1 MSGSKNSP
9 PGKQKPLS
17 PQSLCTV
24 TEANTLSL
32 PPLSGA
38 SLAGICSLP
47 NPNPTLSSP
56 QSQLRQ
62 SEHTLP
68 CALAPQRSSPLQPW
82 ASPPQSGDAPG
93 NVLKHPLLPLPEKAG
108 QVYKVPSFIKKLYT
122 IVNTPA
128 NADCI
133 TWSLNLRVPSIVV
146 CLSSHPVA
154 FVFETPCMAFHVWS
168 STTGA
173 IGFALF
179 HVLLCHFGV
188 FFFTLLLLVLFSGN
202 GIEQGTLMCWHRE
215 SCPTSSNTATTRV
228 LSDSSTTMGST
239 KWIPGK
245 VKCFPTGFL

>member
-56 QSQLRQ
+56 PQSQLRQ

-82 ASPPQSGDAPG
+82 ASPPQSGDVPG

-146 CLSSHPVA
+146 CLSSHPMA
-154 FVFETPCMAFHVWS
+154 FVFETPCMAFHVWCLPQQGQLDLPFS
-168 STTGA
+168 MFCFVT
-173 IGFALF
+173 L
-179 HVLLCHFGV
+179 VC
-188 FFFTLLLLVLFSGN
+188 FFTLCFCLSYSLAMALN
-202 GIEQGTLMCWHRE
+202 RE
-215 SCPTSSNTATTRV
+215 P
-228 LSDSSTTMGST
+228 
-239 KWIPGK
+239 
-245 VKCFPTGFL
+245 